1 MQAKELLESRNK
13 IINAFKD
20 GTFRSEHLKESDDDD
35 DAYIYIYV
43 LKDVNKFINE
53 IRSMEEKIDLD
64 LFEEFFE
71 LLSPAEYLKVL
82 INTKNRD
89 ENKEKVKE
97 IEYIISDLKEK
108 I

>member
-1 MQAKELLESRNK
+1 MMMMML
-13 IINAFKD
+13 I
-20 GTFRSEHLKESDDDD
+20 
-35 DAYIYIYV
+35 YIYIYV

-64 LFEEFFE
+64 LFEK

-89 ENKEKVKE
+89 ENKEKE
-97 IEYIISDLKEK
+97 IEKRYQI
-108 I
+108 

>member
-1 MQAKELLESRNK
+1 M
-13 IINAFKD
+13 
-20 GTFRSEHLKESDDDD
+20 
-35 DAYIYIYV
+35 

-82 INTKNRD
+82 INTKNWD

>member
-1 MQAKELLESRNK
+1 MMMMML
-13 IINAFKD
+13 I
-20 GTFRSEHLKESDDDD
+20 
-35 DAYIYIYV
+35 YIYIYV

-108 I
+108 L

>member
-1 MQAKELLESRNK
+1 
-13 IINAFKD
+13 
-20 GTFRSEHLKESDDDD
+20 
-35 DAYIYIYV
+35 
-43 LKDVNKFINE
+43 
-53 IRSMEEKIDLD
+53 MEEKIDLD

-71 LLSPAEYLKVL
+71 ILSPAEYLKVL

-89 ENKEKVKE
+89 ENKEKVNE

>member
-1 MQAKELLESRNK
+1 MMMMML
-13 IINAFKD
+13 
-20 GTFRSEHLKESDDDD
+20 
-35 DAYIYIYV
+35 IYIYV

-82 INTKNRD
+82 INTKN
-89 ENKEKVKE
+89 
-97 IEYIISDLKEK
+97 
-108 I
+108 

>member
-1 MQAKELLESRNK
+1 MMMMML
-13 IINAFKD
+13 I
-20 GTFRSEHLKESDDDD
+20 
-35 DAYIYIYV
+35 YIYIYMCV
-43 LKDVNKFINE
+43 LKNVDKFINE
-53 IRSMEEKIDLD
+53 VRSMEEKIDLD

-71 LLSPAEYLKVL
+71 ILSPAEYLKVL